1 MNIYLLKNNMTGE
14 QIKDAIASYT
24 KVLEATQKTLKE
36 LENMIP
42 DEDKPVV
49 TCWYSVYHNDWVLYV
64 DQRLDAHTEQE
75 AYELVADN
83 KLRNIQSAAPHN
95 YKVMVFEAPIRME
108 VKQSSYPF

>member
-1 MNIYLLKNNMTGE
+1 MT
-14 QIKDAIASYT
+14 
-24 KVLEATQKTLKE
+24 
-36 LENMIP
+36 P

-49 TCWYSVYHNDWVLYV
+49 MCWYSVYHNDWVLCV

-75 AYELVADN
+75 AYELVADK
-83 KLRNIQSAAPHN
+83 KLCNIQSATPHT